1 MTSHYWL
8 ISSSSKGHI
17 LKKAT
22 KLLLKR
28 NKWSNQSRKPK
39 RFFSQNNQNSWLF
52 NQHSLEYKIMADNW
66 TKWIFMTL
74 WQVCSF
80 STLIIIF
87 SSWNLEVSSAVCP
100 KSKQLRLSSRLPS
113 LPSGISARCLSH
125 KSFCYNTKHYFLQI
139 WIII

>member
-1 MTSHYWL
+1 MTINSVIYQ
-8 ISSSSKGHI
+8 
-17 LKKAT
+17 KKT
-22 KLLLKR
+22 KEQLT
-28 NKWSNQSRKPK
+28 
-39 RFFSQNNQNSWLF
+39 FY
-52 NQHSLEYKIMADNW
+52 QHSSEYKISWDNW

-74 WQVCSF
+74 WQVCSV

-87 SSWNLEVSSAVCP
+87 SSWNLCP

-139 WIII
+139 WIISKWHFQNLFFFQDDSEWLIFWRENSNILAIIV

>member
-1 MTSHYWL
+1 M
-8 ISSSSKGHI
+8 
-17 LKKAT
+17 
-22 KLLLKR
+22 KR
-28 NKWSNQSRKPK
+28 NKWQSIPWFTKK
-39 RFFSQNNQNSWLF
+39 KKTKEQLTFY
-52 NQHSLEYKIMADNW
+52 QHSSEYKISWDNW

-74 WQVCSF
+74 WQVCSV

-87 SSWNLEVSSAVCP
+87 SSWNLCP

-139 WIII
+139 WIISKWHFQNLFFFQDDSEWLIFWRENSNILAIIV

>member
-1 MTSHYWL
+1 MTINSVIYQ
-8 ISSSSKGHI
+8 
-17 LKKAT
+17 KKT
-22 KLLLKR
+22 KEQLT
-28 NKWSNQSRKPK
+28 
-39 RFFSQNNQNSWLF
+39 FY
-52 NQHSLEYKIMADNW
+52 QHSSEYKISWDNW

-74 WQVCSF
+74 WQVCSV

-87 SSWNLEVSSAVCP
+87 SSWNLCP

-139 WIII
+139 WIPKIREWHLKKIMAFEFSRQKFKMPMFQFSS